1 MAIKTNLKQIREG
14 TMLHHFYTQARRN
27 EKKILGDYQLCI
39 IVGHH
44 GWPTKK
50 IFHFKLSETARKT

>member
-1 MAIKTNLKQIREG
+1 MTIKTNLNKYVREPC
-14 TMLHHFYTQARRN
+14 YTISIPRPV
-27 EKKILGDYQLCI
+27 EMKKKILGDYQLCI